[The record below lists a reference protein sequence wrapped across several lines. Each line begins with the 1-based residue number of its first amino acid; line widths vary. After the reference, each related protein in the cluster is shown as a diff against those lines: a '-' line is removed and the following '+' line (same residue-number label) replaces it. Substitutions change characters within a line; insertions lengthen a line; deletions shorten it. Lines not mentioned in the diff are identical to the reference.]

1 VPPAVVLVTGVS
13 RWLGGALA
21 AELAAD
27 PAIDRVIGVDTV
39 PPAPEV
45 LRRLGRTEFVRADI
59 RSPLIGKVIE
69 SASVDTVAH
78 MNISAT
84 PAGAG
89 GRASMK
95 ELNVIGTMQ
104 LLAACQRSPAVRRLV
119 LRSTSAVYGASPRD
133 PAVFTETM
141 QARRVPGGGFAKDSL
156 DIEGYVRALARRRPD
171 VGVVALRFTNL
182 IGPRIDSQLSGFL
195 RMPVVPT
202 ALGYDARMQL
212 LHEDDAVAVLRQATV
227 GDFVGTVNVGASG
240 TVLLSQAIRRL
251 GRVQLPVPEP
261 AIGTVGRLTKR
272 VGLVRGPVDWSSEQM
287 RFLNFGRV
295 IDTRVLR
302 EEFGYLPRYTTAE
315 ALADYAR
322 TVQPVVRPDLVG
334 EVSGAARSV
343 VSRVAGGLSAVHG
356 LVGDRRRPAPPVPGL
371 RAVRDA

>member
-1 VPPAVVLVTGVS
+1 MPPAVVLVTGVS

-27 PAIDRVIGVDTV
+27 PTIDRVIGVDTV

-45 LRRLGRTEFVRADI
+45 LHRLGRTEFVRADI

-171 VGVVALRFTNL
+171 VGVAVLRFTNL
-182 IGPRIDSQLSGFL
+182 IGPRIDSLLSGFL